1 MPLLVAQTGKFVNI
15 HYWCRCDILTG
26 FKKFFSLI
34 LLKTG
39 KATVWIKTL
48 SINHSSRHDSCP
60 VPGELSSALLQ
71 PRFGLLTF
79 LRWAKAPVLDDQNMV
94 CNKADEYLVPGVWIH
109 PVALK
114 HGVTFGSHKNFNF
127 EPQEVFRESVTK
139 GENKS
144 KTIL

>member
-1 MPLLVAQTGKFVNI
+1 MI
-15 HYWCRCDILTG
+15 HVLYQES
-26 FKKFFSLI
+26 F
-34 LLKTG
+34 
-39 KATVWIKTL
+39 
-48 SINHSSRHDSCP
+48 
-60 VPGELSSALLQ
+60 SSALLQ

-79 LRWAKAPVLDDQNMV
+79 LRWAKAPMLDDQNMV
-94 CNKADEYLVPGVWIH
+94 CNKADEYLVPGVWIR